1 MRLLAAA
8 LLSLVALTSSAFSQE
23 WPTRPIRFVVPFPAG
38 GATDALTRLLCER
51 LTAEL
56 ETPCIVENRGGAGG
70 NIGAAAV
77 AAAAPDGYSWLVSAP
92 GALTYNKVL
101 YREMPYDPD
110 KDLDPICLYAFQPNV
125 LVVHPSL
132 PVTSVAG
139 LIAYAKA
146 NPGRLSYGS
155 GGVGS
160 TSHIATELFK
170 TMAGIDMQ
178 HVPYRGTAP
187 ELIDLIAGRV
197 QLVLDNL
204 PAILPHIRS
213 GALRALAI
221 STATRSPALPD
232 LPTLAEAGVTG
243 YAASSWQMVAAPAG
257 TPPAVLEKMAA
268 TIDKILTDPAFRAR
282 IAEIGAEP
290 AGSTVAEARAFVKT
304 EAAKWREVVLR
315 SGAKAE

>member
-8 LLSLVALTSSAFSQE
+8 LLALVALTSSAFSQE
-23 WPTRPIRFVVPFPAG
+23 WPNRPIRFVVPFPAG

-51 LTAEL
+51 LTTEL

-77 AAAAPDGYSWLVSAP
+77 AASAPDGYSWLVSAP

-160 TSHIATELFK
+160 TSHIATELLK

-187 ELIDLIAGRV
+187 ELVDLIAGRV
-197 QLVLDNL
+197 QVVLDNL

-221 STATRSPALPD
+221 STSTRSPALPD
-232 LPTLAEAGVTG
+232 LPTLAEAGVPG

-257 TPPAVLEKMAA
+257 TPPPIIEKMAA
-268 TIDKILTDPAFRAR
+268 TIDRILTDPAFRAR

-304 EAAKWREVVLR
+304 EAVKWREVVLR